1 MCAVGEVYA
10 DNDLKNSD
18 LALHEE
24 SLAKRRDV
32 DARKS
37 YEELAVMSKSSVSSV
52 KSRLYRARENLRSL
66 LLAGDHNVERK

>member
-1 MCAVGEVYA
+1 VCAVGEVYA

-37 YEELAVMSKSSVSSV
+37 YEELAFPKHVAIGLGSGGNWCDGWLV
-52 KSRLYRARENLRSL
+52 
-66 LLAGDHNVERK
+66 G